1 MILDRRIKQG
11 KKPLG
16 YFDADVAREYIGKK
30 CYCSQ
35 CAKAFSALDLVRVET
50 LETIDTNHEMPYGFK
65 NRPDIDYAYC
75 LPLEWVD
82 VARYRAFTV
91 DEFLDHYYF
100 GDVVKFRD
108 KRAPDNNVIN
118 FMVTGSEINGDKESI
133 FLNGKLLPFTL
144 LFEHYE
150 LFTGQEWVPFGIRQ
164 D

>member
-1 MILDRRIKQG
+1 MILDSRIKSRSWI
-11 KKPLG
+11 
-16 YFDADVAREYIGKK
+16 FDCFNAHIAEQYIGEK
-30 CYCSQ
+30 CYMTNSLEL
-35 CAKAFSALDLVRVET
+35 FSDLSSVNKYRLDSVVKDSYFYNEET
-50 LETIDTNHEMPYGFK
+50 DRSF
-65 NRPDIDYAYC
+65 DFC
-75 LPLEWVD
+75 LPVKWIEFQKPQW
-82 VARYRAFTV
+82 RAFTV
-91 DEFLDHYYF
+91 NEFLDHYYF

-133 FLNGKLLPFTL
+133 FLNGKLLPLTH